1 LLFFYFIV
9 RQLST
14 LADAYVIVDNYVD
27 QLDEEMAAKETRQII
42 NAISQP
48 RVAVQP
54 IAVPT
59 YASYGPSAQQT
70 GTGYAFSQQNQSYGQ
85 GGRPNGS
92 MA

>member
-1 LLFFYFIV
+1 MHRLT
-9 RQLST
+9 T
-14 LADAYVIVDNYVD
+14 LADAYIVVDNYVD
-27 QLDEEMAAKETRQII
+27 QLDEEMAAKETRQMI

-48 RVAVQP
+48 RAAVQP

-70 GTGYAFSQQNQSYGQ
+70 GTGYVFSQPNQSHGH